1 MTENTNNLSN
11 RKQVHDKCGGCVHVD
26 HSDHID
32 IFLSVCRP
40 LAGVSLLQLDKDNDE
55 DHAPSPRSVDT
66 AVSAPLCL
74 RYPSTVVLS
83 RDQDLPDFLEE
94 MALAGDQDVQDLPEE
109 LESSPKDSK

>member
-26 HSDHID
+26 HSDCID
-32 IFLSVCRP
+32 IFLSGGRP
-40 LAGVSLLQLDKDNDE
+40 LAGLDKDNDE
-55 DHAPSPRSVDT
+55 DHALSPCSVDT

-74 RYPSTVVLS
+74 RYPSTVALS

-94 MALAGDQDVQDLPEE
+94 MALAGDQDVQDLPKE